1 MTPEAPPL
9 VSIVVRSI
17 GRPELATALASA
29 AAQDHPALEILVID
43 ATGGDHPP
51 LPAMDLRP
59 GHSISLVST
68 GRRLPRPH
76 AANAG
81 LDALRG
87 EYFCF
92 LDDDDAYEPRHV
104 STLLA
109 AASAHP
115 RMSCR
120 LWSDKGAQS
129 RRLGTAHVR
138 AAVQSRTH
146 VLRSAI
152 SPAGRADSNQGPRI
166 GLPVRRGVRDLLGSG
181 LPGAGGPAF
190 QFSLCP
196 RARIQL
202 SSDLGT
208 SGTGQQANRNV
219 ARFIVFE
226 SRLRAKWAGPLAFH
240 NQRAGDG
247 NRLAIASYASG
258 DRRAAAAQF
267 AQVLADYPDDPNALH
282 GLARLALE
290 AGDIEAGLEQVRRA
304 LAINADAAE
313 FQLTYAELLAA
324 HGRTDEAVEAACLA
338 LSDPSFLKAAKTFL
352 DRYRATAPTPQGR
365 QISRTAPC
373 PCGSGRRFK
382 HCHGAV
388 AGAPIESA
396 PKASHPLVA
405 TVRADLMRGE
415 TARATAHLEALRP
428 GDLIDAEDARVAG
441 SICNELGRTDL
452 AIDFLSRSLELR
464 DDRIVRQYLAQT
476 CADHYQELSSASME
490 AGGGARRTLQ
500 VRLATVRVTC
510 SPRMFPP
517 LQDSRSAL
525 RAGRQTR

>member
-115 RMSCR
+115 ECHVVYGQTKVRNPDGSVQRMFGQPFNRALMYFGPLFHPQAALIQTKVLALGCR
-120 LWSDKGAQS
+120 FDEAFEICSDRDFLAQVAQHS
-129 RRLGTAHVR
+129 SFHYV
-138 AAVQSRTH
+138 
-146 VLRSAI
+146 
-152 SPAGRADSNQGPRI
+152 PE
-166 GLPVRRGVRDLLGSG
+166 PVFNYR
-181 LPGAGGPAF
+181 P
-190 QFSLCP
+190 
-196 RARIQL
+196 
-202 SSDLGT
+202 DLGT

-267 AQVLADYPDDPNALH
+267 TQVLADYPDDPNALH

-290 AGDIEAGLEQVRRA
+290 AGDIVGGLEQVRRA

-324 HGRTDEAVEAACLA
+324 HGRIDEAVEAARRA
-338 LSDPSFLKAAKTFL
+338 MSDPSFLIAAKTFL
-352 DRYRATAPTPQGR
+352 DRYLATASTPQGS

-396 PKASHPLVA
+396 PRASHPLVA
-405 TVRADLMRGE
+405 TVRADLVRGE

-476 CADHYQELSSASME
+476 CADHYHDLSSASME
-490 AGGGARRTLQ
+490 AVRRSTADAAGPPRHGQ
-500 VRLATVRVTC
+500 GDVLA
-510 SPRMFPP
+510 
-517 LQDSRSAL
+517 
-525 RAGRQTR
+525 